1 MRIPGADEALE
12 HLARW
17 AARGRWK
24 EECMQAIAAHF
35 EPVCAKAGI
44 TEDELAEALDE
55 FHYEMVEACAF
66 EDFCSRRAASM
77 RDNVIDD
84 YLDQRGWKE
93 SLQARDY
100 LGALRGSV
108 MSLYE
113 VAEVKPERGLVLRD
127 LVRGGEPV
135 EVDEQLGSQSA
146 AIWDRIAARVLTM
159 GGRHYL
165 SGAVLNFEQEPA
177 DAVLGVFRVSPERAK
192 RSIAER
198 LPRLTEKQM
207 RELDDEL
214 LADRTIALEGG
225 AQVFTLIWLDH
236 TLRQLRAPRPTVTN
250 SDGEQVVFTKVRFA
264 VAKDRRAEVARL
276 LDQAPELARKSKREY
291 WSWHRQDAEQGG
303 KRPEDGMSLAS
314 WDETGALVLGHME
327 LRGKWLVLEVNSAAR
342 GERGKQML
350 VKLLGGLVAA
360 PATETQT
367 VQRAL
372 EEHRARKHSSAE
384 EAAPQLPPEEV
395 ARVMGKLLDR
405 HYRRV
410 IDEPLPALGNIPPRE
425 AVRTPEGH
433 QKVIGWLKY
442 LENGEGHRARKDG
455 TLPYDFSW
463 MWRELGVLEERR

>member
-1 MRIPGADEALE
+1 DEALE

-44 TEDELAEALDE
+44 TEDELAEALGE

-66 EDFCSRRAASM
+66 EDFCSRPAASK

-100 LGALRGSV
+100 LRALRGSL

-113 VAEVKPERGLVLRD
+113 VVEVKPERGLVLRD

-146 AIWDRIAARVLTM
+146 AIWDRIAARVLTI

-165 SGAVLNFEQEPA
+165 SGAVLDFEQEPA
-177 DAVLGVFRVSPERAK
+177 DAVLRIFQVSPERAK

-198 LPRLTEKQM
+198 LPTLTEKQM
-207 RELDDEL
+207 RELDEL
-214 LADRTIALEGG
+214 LADRDIALEGG
-225 AQVFTLIWLDH
+225 ARVFTLIWLDH
-236 TLRQLRAPRPTVTN
+236 TLRRLRAPLPTLTN
-250 SDGEQVVFTKVRFA
+250 FDGEEVVFTKVRFA
-264 VAKDRRAEVARL
+264 VAKEHRAEVARL
-276 LDQAPELARKSKREY
+276 LDQVPELARKSKSEY
-291 WSWHRQDAEQGG
+291 WSWHRPDNKQGG
-303 KRPEDGMSLAS
+303 KRPEDGMSLAT

-342 GERGKQML
+342 AERGKQMAT
-350 VKLLGGLVAA
+350 KLLGGLVAT
-360 PATETQT
+360 PITETQS
-367 VQRAL
+367 VQSAL
-372 EEHRARKHSSAE
+372 EEHRARKRPP
-384 EAAPQLPPEEV
+384 AAQPAPKLPPEEV
-395 ARVMGKLLDR
+395 ARVMSELLDR

-410 IDEPLPALGNIPPRE
+410 IDEALPTLGNLRPRD
-425 AVRTPEGH
+425 AVRTPEGR
-433 QKVIGWLKY
+433 QKVIDWLKQ
-442 LENGEGHRARKDG
+442 LENGEARRARKDG
-455 TLPYDFSW
+455 TPPYDFSW
-463 MWRELGVLEERR
+463 MWRELGVLEERRRLP

>member
-1 MRIPGADEALE
+1 
-12 HLARW
+12 
-17 AARGRWK
+17 
-24 EECMQAIAAHF
+24 
-35 EPVCAKAGI
+35 
-44 TEDELAEALDE
+44 AEALGE

-66 EDFCSRRAASM
+66 EDFCSRRAASR

-100 LGALRGSV
+100 LRALRGSL

-113 VAEVKPERGLVLRD
+113 VVEVKSERGLVLRD

-146 AIWDRIAARVLTM
+146 AIWDRIAARVLTI

-177 DAVLGVFRVSPERAK
+177 DAVLRVFRISPERAQ

-198 LPRLTEKQM
+198 LPTLTEEQK
-207 RELDDEL
+207 RELDEL
-214 LADRTIALEGG
+214 LADRAIALEGG
-225 AQVFTLIWLDH
+225 ARVFAWIWLAH
-236 TLRQLRAPRPTVTN
+236 TLRQLRAPLPTLTN
-250 SDGEQVVFTKVRFA
+250 FDGEEVVFTKVRFA
-264 VAKDRRAEVARL
+264 VAKEHRVEVARL
-276 LDQAPELARKSKREY
+276 LDQVPELAREANREY
-291 WSWHRQDAEQGG
+291 WSWHRQDGEQGG

-342 GERGKQML
+342 GERGTQML
-350 VKLLGGLVAA
+350 MQLLGGLVAT
-360 PATETQT
+360 PVTETQS
-367 VQRAL
+367 VQSAL
-372 EEHRARKHSSAE
+372 EEHRARKRSSAE
-384 EAAPQLPPEEV
+384 EAAPKLPPEEA
-395 ARVMGKLLDR
+395 ARVTRELVDR

-410 IDEPLPALGNIPPRE
+410 IDEPLPALGNLPPRE
-425 AVRTPEGH
+425 AVRTPAGR
-433 QKVIGWLKY
+433 QKVIGWLKH
-442 LENGEGHRARKDG
+442 LENGEGRRARKDA
-455 TLPYDFSW
+455 TPPYDFSW